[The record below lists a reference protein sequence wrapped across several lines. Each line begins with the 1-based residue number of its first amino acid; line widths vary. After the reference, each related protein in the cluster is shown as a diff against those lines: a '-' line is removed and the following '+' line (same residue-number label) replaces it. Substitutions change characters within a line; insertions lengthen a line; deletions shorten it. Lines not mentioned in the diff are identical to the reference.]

1 MFSLKILI
9 LIGSFFVFIIFFK
22 IFRKKN
28 IFGLQGKLVYLDEG
42 KKSKTFVN
50 HKFKI
55 IAKPD
60 FIFKHWWGQFYMI
73 EHKESYREPSR
84 ADIVQVKAALIAVR
98 SEIPSLK
105 KVYISTKKGLY
116 RYNFKKS
123 SRRVFKEISIYH
135 KLTTQVYNGDYVDII
150 CDDKNVCLKCPV
162 KKNCE
167 LK

>member
-9 LIGSFFVFIIFFK
+9 LIGSLIVFIIFFK

-105 KVYISTKKGLY
+105 KYIYQLKKVYIDITLKRVREGFSKKY
-116 RYNFKKS
+116 
-123 SRRVFKEISIYH
+123 
-135 KLTTQVYNGDYVDII
+135 QPII
-150 CDDKNVCLKCPV
+150 N
-162 KKNCE
+162 
-167 LK
+167 